1 MTPTYSD
8 GYRFALDDLPGPIFG
23 AWILLQGLTGGGP
36 LPILLGLAAVGFT
49 LFKRHRRY
57 DLYEDALVVS
67 YFVPRVL
74 AVYMRD
80 IESVQVVRQPTV
92 GPVVS
97 IRRKAGANV
106 IIRPSNPE
114 EMASRLNDA
123 LNA

>member
-1 MTPTYSD
+1 MRTSPNP
-8 GYRFALDDLPGPIFG
+8 RVEE
-23 AWILLQGLTGGGP
+23 GGGR
-36 LPILLGLAAVGFT
+36 LDPISVIVTPVPIVLGLAAIAFT

-57 DLYEDALVVS
+57 DLFEDALIVR
-67 YFVPRVL
+67 YLAPRVL

>member
-8 GYRFALDDLPGPIFG
+8 GYRFALNDLPGPIFG

-74 AVYMRD
+74 AVYLRD
-80 IESVQVVRQPTV
+80 IEGVQVMRQPIV
-92 GPVVS
+92 GLVLL
-97 IRRKAGANV
+97 IQRKTGPKL
-106 IIRPSNPE
+106 IIRPKDPQ
-114 EMASRLNDA
+114 EMESRLNA
-123 LNA
+123 VLGA

>member
-8 GYRFALDDLPGPIFG
+8 GYRFALNDLPGPIFG

-67 YFVPRVL
+67 YLVPRVL
-74 AVYMRD
+74 AVYLRD
-80 IESVQVVRQPTV
+80 IEGVQVMRQPIV
-92 GPVVS
+92 GLVLL
-97 IRRKAGANV
+97 IQRKTGPKL
-106 IIRPSNPE
+106 IIRPKDPR
-114 EMASRLNDA
+114 EMESRLNA
-123 LNA
+123 VLGA